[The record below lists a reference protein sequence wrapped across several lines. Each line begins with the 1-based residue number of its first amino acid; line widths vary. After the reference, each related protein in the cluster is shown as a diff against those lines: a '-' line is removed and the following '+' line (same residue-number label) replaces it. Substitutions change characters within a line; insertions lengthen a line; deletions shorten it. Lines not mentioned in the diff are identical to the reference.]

1 MEALTS
7 SLIVGFLIGSSCV
20 WLVSFINDLFTQR
33 EEDLSRLVLKRVKK
47 D

>member
-20 WLVSFINDLFTQR
+20 WLVSFINDRFTQR
-33 EEDLSRLVLKRVKK
+33 EKHLSRLLVKRVKK